1 MLGALL
7 AAGGVAVGRR
17 KPQGIDALTDR
28 METLERLEGQA
39 SQLIADNRMAWEE
52 EWRSLGAELRR
63 LDARVEQGSGDMN
76 SLRSE
81 VGAMTKALGAAIAR
95 TDKAVAEQES
105 IVRDLDDRLQDAHR
119 QEHDGRALIKAELA
133 EALEQAALRQE
144 IIKANQ
150 DLVAAITTLDGA
162 VVELKG
168 WRAECE
174 ARDGETASA
183 HAAELERL
191 AAMQDKLA
199 ERLGRHDAAREDLS
213 EMVAYFSER
222 LTKQQQMA
230 LDLDKRLEEAQAFM
244 VQAAESARQQRDAL
258 VRPAASVTVP
268 IAPAPIFQTA
278 VASVPSAGQSSSG
291 SAQELQELAALAA
304 QVPAAQAEF
313 RRRQELRMPQ
323 GGL

>member
-1 MLGALL
+1 LVLGALL

-17 KPQGIDALTDR
+17 KPQGMEALIDRIEA
-28 METLERLEGQA
+28 LERLEKQA
-39 SQLIADNRMAWEE
+39 SCRISKNGDAWKE
-52 EWRSLGAELRR
+52 EWRALRGEL
-63 LDARVEQGSGDMN
+63 ARFG
-76 SLRSE
+76 
-81 VGAMTKALGAAIAR
+81 
-95 TDKAVAEQES
+95 KAVAEQECF
-105 IVRDLDDRLQDAHR
+105 VRALDDKLQDAQR

-144 IIKANQ
+144 IIKVNQ

-162 VVELKG
+162 VVELKD

-174 ARDGETASA
+174 ARDG
-183 HAAELERL
+183 ELERL

-213 EMVAYFSER
+213 EMVAHFSER
-222 LTKQQQMA
+222 LTKQQQVA

-258 VRPAASVTVP
+258 VRPAASVIVP
-268 IAPAPIFQTA
+268 ATPAPIFQTA
-278 VASVPSAGQSSSG
+278 VASVPSAGHSNSG
-291 SAQELQELAALAA
+291 GAQELQELAALAA
-304 QVPAAQAEF
+304 QVPMAQAEF